1 MSAQMSF
8 LDTPNVISSPASD
21 CGLIPSPA
29 QGGRKIVQSGQ
40 HHAHASPSARQAR
53 EQGLMMSGTYG
64 QTSIGSPNS
73 VALQLSLESKLK
85 TLVGSTSHS
94 LTWKAWDTPSGV
106 SRLRL
111 LASVLRTSGTEP
123 IGLPT
128 PSGTSN
134 HGKNHVAGR
143 LDEWGGS
150 GNPWRGRSIGK
161 LHLPSFEAWIMGIPV
176 AWVPLM
182 RSAML
187 SLPRSPRRSSKR

>member
-1 MSAQMSF
+1 MSRQLNF
-8 LDTPNVISSPASD
+8 LDLLNVTSSLASGYGHCRSETLD
-21 CGLIPSPA
+21 GKMT
-29 QGGRKIVQSGQ
+29 GRCGQ
-40 HHAHASPSARQAR
+40 HHAHASLSAKQAR

-64 QTSIGSPNS
+64 QTSIGSPSS

-94 LTWKAWDTPSGV
+94 LTWKAWDMPSGV
-106 SRLRL
+106 SRFRL
-111 LASVLRTSGTEP
+111 LASVHRTSGTEP

-134 HGKNHVAGR
+134 HGKNHVVGR

-150 GNPWRGRSIGK
+150 SNPFRGKSIGR
-161 LHLPSFEAWIMGIPV
+161 LHLPSFEAWMMGIPV

-187 SLPRSPRRSSKR
+187 SRRQSRKHSLGR